1 MITRQDKD
9 FMQLLNRTRD
19 AGDGWRNVSMVCWQ
33 LVESFTTPE
42 LLEIDREN
50 RRVRFT
56 PEGLA
61 VLKYATESPY
71 APSPE

>member
-9 FMQLLNRTRD
+9 FMQLISRTRD
-19 AGDGWRNVSMVCWQ
+19 CGDGWRNVSTMCWQ
-33 LVESFTTPE
+33 LVERFTTPE
-42 LLEIDREN
+42 LLEIGQEN

-56 PEGLA
+56 QEGLA

-71 APSPE
+71 ASTTP